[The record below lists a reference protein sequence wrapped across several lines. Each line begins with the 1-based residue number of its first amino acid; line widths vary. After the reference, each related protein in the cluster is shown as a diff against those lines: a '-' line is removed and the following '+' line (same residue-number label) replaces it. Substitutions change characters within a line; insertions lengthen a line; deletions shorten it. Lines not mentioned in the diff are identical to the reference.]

1 MLDRCW
7 FKTGLLLSLF
17 IRPCHMGAI
26 LSWETRKAL
35 FYHAKPR
42 SGNHGGEAWRGKT
55 AFLVSGTIWPPCDMG
70 ELLTELQPSFSNI
83 VTLIMILFYFC
94 FSTSKIRLSDKI
106 FVLFPVFQF
115 LLYHQ
120 ALD

>member
-1 MLDRCW
+1 MV
-7 FKTGLLLSLF
+7 
-17 IRPCHMGAI
+17 AI
-26 LSWETRKAL
+26 LSRETRKAL
-35 FYHAKPR
+35 FYQAKPR
-42 SGNHGGEAWRGKT
+42 SGNHGGESWRGKT
-55 AFLVSGTIWPPCDMG
+55 KLSWSSGTIWLPCDKD
-70 ELLTELQPSFSNI
+70 ELLTGLQPSFSYI

-106 FVLFPVFQF
+106 FVLFLVFQF